1 MDRLVLSDAAWER
14 MAPLIIGRPDQ
25 KGSTGR
31 DNRMFVE
38 GVLWIVRTGSP
49 WRDLPE
55 VFGDWNSV
63 FRRFSR
69 WSIKGVWWRIFEA
82 MSDDPDFEYLIVDS
96 TIVRAHQHAAGAK
109 KGGLKIRRIGR
120 SRGGLSTKIH
130 MAVRGLG
137 CPVRFTL
144 TAGQKGDAPQAAALI
159 EGLPAEVV
167 MADTAYDADHLR
179 QAIAAKGAVAVIP
192 NNPSRALKYPLD
204 KHLYAQR
211 HLVECCFSKL
221 KQFRRVA
228 TRFEKDR
235 PKLSRRR
242 HSRRHHPMD
251 AISVHTT
258 SDFSCFDAFS
268 SREPVSTSLENAL
281 VHCRSKRSRGRWLAT
296 AAGAGNLRAG
306 QHPAIGLGG
315 RNDLLIAN
323 DDGDFPPFAGPHPR
337 LGNRHQRTGSVHSR
351 TVSFPRSATIRTPY
365 HFPYA
370 RLTSGECRLQL

>member
-1 MDRLVLSDAAWER
+1 

-55 VFGDWNSV
+55 AFGDWNSV

-82 MSDDPDFEYLIVDS
+82 KSDDPDFEYLIVDS

-109 KGGLKIRRIGR
+109 KGGLRSSDRPLARWPEHQDTYGR
-120 SRGGLSTKIH
+120 
-130 MAVRGLG
+130 
-137 CPVRFTL
+137 
-144 TAGQKGDAPQAAALI
+144 
-159 EGLPAEVV
+159 
-167 MADTAYDADHLR
+167 DADHLR
-179 QAIAAKGAVAVIP
+179 QAIAAKGAFAVIP

-228 TRFEKDR
+228 IRFEKTAR
-235 PKLSRRR
+235 NYRAVVTLA
-242 HSRRHHPMD
+242 
-251 AISVHTT
+251 AIV
-258 SDFSCFDAFS
+258 
-268 SREPVSTSLENAL
+268 L
-281 VHCRSKRSRGRWLAT
+281 WL
-296 AAGAGNLRAG
+296 R
-306 QHPAIGLGG
+306 
-315 RNDLLIAN
+315 
-323 DDGDFPPFAGPHPR
+323 
-337 LGNRHQRTGSVHSR
+337 
-351 TVSFPRSATIRTPY
+351 
-365 HFPYA
+365 
-370 RLTSGECRLQL
+370 